1 MVSSICM
8 LQISGQIVF
17 RVTFPT
23 VYIGKFNRQISH
35 DKNMGNKLNK
45 CTNIDMK
52 MHEYHEKL
60 STHELFNFKS
70 NALENIVG
78 KPRQRPSACV
88 ACRCSQGIST
98 GLDQRQFAYNLQM

>member
-1 MVSSICM
+1 M

-52 MHEYHEKL
+52 KMNEYHQIL
-60 STHELFNFKS
+60 STHELFNLKS
-70 NALENIVG
+70 KYGVEPEAVCL
-78 KPRQRPSACV
+78 
-88 ACRCSQGIST
+88 
-98 GLDQRQFAYNLQM
+98 

>member
-1 MVSSICM
+1 MDTNFTKLTVRYQKLHKASIILSICM

-35 DKNMGNKLNK
+35 DNYMGNKINK

-52 MHEYHEKL
+52 MHEYHEIL
-60 STHELFNFKS
+60 STYELFNFKS
-70 NALENIVG
+70 KYG
-78 KPRQRPSACV
+78 FRPEAVC
-88 ACRCSQGIST
+88 
-98 GLDQRQFAYNLQM
+98 L

>member
-1 MVSSICM
+1 M

-70 NALENIVG
+70 KYG
-78 KPRQRPSACV
+78 FRPEAVC
-88 ACRCSQGIST
+88 
-98 GLDQRQFAYNLQM
+98 L

>member
-1 MVSSICM
+1 M

-70 NALENIVG
+70 KYGFRPEAACLFFG
-78 KPRQRPSACV
+78 KH
-88 ACRCSQGIST
+88 I
-98 GLDQRQFAYNLQM
+98 L